1 MARGTRTIP
10 TTRTVRMIEPNDG
23 DHTRDPL
30 FPRTLRGILR
40 RSTGVLS
47 FKEREDSGKREPKQ
61 KLDFENR
68 ATLRVEPSNSSGQLF
83 DHVNESTN

>member
-1 MARGTRTIP
+1 MARETHTIP

-40 RSTGVLS
+40 RSTGVLG
-47 FKEREDSGKREPKQ
+47 FKERQILGSG
-61 KLDFENR
+61 NR
-68 ATLRVEPSNSSGQLF
+68 SETRFRKSSHLV
-83 DHVNESTN
+83 HRTVK